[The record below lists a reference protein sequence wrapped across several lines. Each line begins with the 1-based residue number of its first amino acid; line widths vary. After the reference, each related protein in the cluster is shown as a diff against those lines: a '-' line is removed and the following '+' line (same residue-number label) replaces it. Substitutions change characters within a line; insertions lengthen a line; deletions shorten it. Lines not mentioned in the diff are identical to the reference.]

1 MVESNEIK
9 NVVFEKNFQTTLKYE
24 QDGIPMLSPWSVFS
38 VFKDEKMIR
47 DYAITPDIFK
57 VWVDENSIVNFN
69 IRIEK
74 VNKKWPQGELSYFLQ
89 VADQGFNTVLEETG
103 IYYNEVGKDKKKKR
117 VARPWDFLMP
127 NTEYA
132 TSLEAKERLDVCK
145 QCPRL
150 KANVCHECGCFM
162 PMKTKLAHAECP
174 IGKW

>member
-1 MVESNEIK
+1 MVENNEIK
-9 NVVFEKNFQTTLKYE
+9 NVVFEKNFKTTLKYE
-24 QDGIPMLSPWSVFS
+24 NGIPMLSPWSVFS
-38 VFKDEKMIR
+38 VFKDEKMIK

-57 VWVDENSIVNFN
+57 VWIDEHSIVNFN

-74 VNKKWPQGELSYFLQ
+74 VNKKWPQGELTYLFQ
-89 VADQGFNTVLEETG
+89 VADQEFNTVLEETG
-103 IYYNEVGKDKKKKR
+103 TYYNEVGKDKKKKR

-127 NTEYA
+127 NTEYV
-132 TSLEAKERLDVCK
+132 TSLEAKERLDICK